1 MRQDDKAFVA
11 LLVAFIIVSAYMA
24 ASTSLISDEGTHL
37 LLAAMYKDIVGH
49 AMQSGD
55 FSFSSA
61 YNLGI
66 DWLVHYPKLQ
76 IAYPPVYHLTTA
88 AVFAVTGL
96 SEAAGRAI
104 AILYAAGAVTIFYL
118 LVSRRFGTRTALF
131 AAFLFAFSTF
141 TLFYAGRAMQD
152 SAMLFWLLASVAVF
166 EKAVRNGGARRAA
179 MTGVVTALAALS
191 KQLAGIVVL
200 PYMGWLLKERRW
212 KEAAALVGGFAL
224 LMVPYLLVLNAVNGF
239 EINKLVAI
247 GYAAE
252 QGEPTSLFDPAF
264 WTWYLVKPLAWSPL
278 MLLFIIGLG
287 IYAWQKRP
295 QWKYLLGGFLM
306 FFLLV
311 TLIPNK
317 EPRLVQLALLP
328 AYVATASLLSKVSG
342 WRLLLPAGLVVAY
355 LLTSYFFM
363 ALTVVSYPAADVAKL
378 ALAQGGNIAVLSDAD
393 PLFSSIVMWEVAKLD
408 ANRSVAVYRGCTFD
422 GLTEEQAAVRLKE
435 AGIGSAIYAR
445 WGGPG
450 QLEVVRDKLDLV
462 GSMEAG
468 GKVADVYKVRQPAMP
483 SLQLCNYICLT
494 GQKVC
499 AG

>member
-49 AMQSGD
+49 AVQSGD

-88 AVFAVTGL
+88 AVFTVTGL

-118 LVSRRFGTRTALF
+118 LVRRHFGPRTALLATF
-131 AAFLFAFSTF
+131 PFAFSAF
-141 TLFYAGRAMQD
+141 TLFYASRAMQD

-200 PYMGWLLKERRW
+200 PYIGWLLKERRW

-224 LMVPYLLVLNAVNGF
+224 LIVPYLLALNAVNGF

-278 MLLFIIGLG
+278 MPLFIIGLG

-295 QWKYLLGGFLM
+295 QWKYLLGDFLM

-328 AYVATASLLSKVSG
+328 AYVATASLLVSVKG
-342 WRLLLPAGLVVAY
+342 RFMIPA
-355 LLTSYFFM
+355 
-363 ALTVVSYPAADVAKL
+363 ALAALYAVLCFAFLAPTMVTYPATDVTQL
-378 ALAQGGNIAVLSDAD
+378 AMAQGGNIAVLSDAD
-393 PLFSSIVMWEVAKLD
+393 PLFSSVVMWEVAKLD
-408 ANRSVAVYRGCTFD
+408 ANRSVVVYRGCTFD
-422 GLTEEQAAVRLKE
+422 GLTEEQAVARLKE

-450 QLEVVRDKLDLV
+450 QLELVRDKLDLV
-462 GSMEAG
+462 GSLEAG
-468 GKVADVYKVRQPAMP
+468 GKVADVYKVKSPSMP
-483 SLQLCNYICLT
+483 SLQLCNYVCLT

-499 AG
+499 TG